1 MFSRRWII
9 NYILIF
15 LIVLFTYIGNRF
27 DVETGYQPQQGVTSL
42 KPESIETMEIRTAD
56 AELMLRRED
65 DGWMLESP
73 IRWPA
78 NDADVERLLGITSVK
93 TDSRLAAD
101 EIDLETLGLQFPVAS
116 LRLNDTLVLFGGTN
130 NIGARRYT
138 MVGSTVYLLPD
149 MLLPFMSQGLTGI
162 VDQSLLPQ
170 RFELSALK
178 LPNQEINRDA
188 SNAWQM
194 IDTDGIGQKQIA
206 KLVDNWQNLQALR
219 VKPFLAEKIPQQ
231 KITAQLAD
239 GRNQDFFV
247 MSIDPEIIIANP
259 QIGLQY
265 HFPADLYYRLIS
277 LRADEASG

>member
-27 DVETGYQPQQGVTSL
+27 DVETGYQPQQKVTSL
-42 KPESIETMEIRTAD
+42 KPEDIETMEIQTAE

-65 DGWMLESP
+65 GGWMLESP

-78 NDADVERLLGITSVK
+78 NDGDVDRLLGITSVK

-101 EIDLETLGLQFPVAS
+101 EIDLATLGLQFPKAS

-138 MVGSTVYLLPD
+138 MIGSTVYLLPD

-162 VDQSLLPQ
+162 VEQSLLPR

-188 SNAWQM
+188 DNTWRL
-194 IDTDGIGQKQIA
+194 IDADDIGKQQIA
-206 KLVDNWQNLQALR
+206 KLVDNWQNLKALR
-219 VKPFLAEKIPQQ
+219 VKPFSAEKMPQQ

-265 HFPADLYYRLIS
+265 HFPADLYYQLIS

>member
-42 KPESIETMEIRTAD
+42 KPDSIDTMEIQTAD
-56 AELMLRRED
+56 AGLMLRRED

-78 NDADVERLLGITSVK
+78 NEGDVERLLGITSVK

-101 EIDLETLGLQFPVAS
+101 EIDLATLGLQFPRAS
-116 LRLNDTLVLFGGTN
+116 LRLNDTVVLFGGTN

-138 MVGSTVYLLPD
+138 MIGSTVYLLPD

-162 VDQSLLPQ
+162 VDQSLLPR
-170 RFELSALK
+170 RFALNALK
-178 LPNQEINRDA
+178 LPGHEINRDA
-188 SNAWQM
+188 NNSWRLTNAN
-194 IDTDGIGQKQIA
+194 GIGQEQIV

-219 VKPFLAEKIPQQ
+219 VKPFSAGKIPQQ
-231 KITAQLAD
+231 KITVQFD
-239 GRNQDFFV
+239 EDRNQDFFV
-247 MSIDPEIIIANP
+247 MSIDPEIVIANP

-265 HFPADLYYRLIS
+265 HFPADLYYQLIS

>member
-27 DVETGYQPQQGVTSL
+27 DVETGYQPQQSVTAL
-42 KPESIETMEIRTAD
+42 KPENIETMEIQTAD
-56 AELMLRRED
+56 AELMLRREG

-78 NDADVERLLGITSVK
+78 NDADVERLLSITSVK

-101 EIDLETLGLQFPVAS
+101 EIDLATLGLQFPKAS

-162 VDQSLLPQ
+162 VDQSLLPR
-170 RFELSALK
+170 RFELGALK
-178 LPNQEINRDA
+178 LPGYEINRDA
-188 SNAWQM
+188 NNAWRLV
-194 IDTDGIGQKQIA
+194 DANGIGQQQIE
-206 KLVDNWQNLQALR
+206 KLIDNWQNLQALR
-219 VKPFLAEKIPQQ
+219 VKPFSAEKIPQQ
-231 KITAQLAD
+231 KITVQFD
-239 GRNQDFFV
+239 NDRNQDFFV
-247 MSIDPEIIIANP
+247 MSIDPEIVIANP

-265 HFPADLYYRLIS
+265 HFPADLYYQLIS

>member
-27 DVETGYQPQQGVTSL
+27 DVETGYQPQQSVTSL
-42 KPESIETMEIRTAD
+42 KPESIGTMEIQTAD
-56 AELMLRRED
+56 AKLILRREE

-78 NDADVERLLGITSVK
+78 NDGDVERLLGITSVK
-93 TDSRLAAD
+93 TDSRLAAE
-101 EIDLETLGLQFPVAS
+101 EIDLETLGLQFPKAS
-116 LRLNDTLVLFGGTN
+116 LRLNETLVLFGDTN

-162 VDQSLLPQ
+162 VDQSLLPR

-178 LPNQEINRDA
+178 LPGHEIIRDA
-188 SNAWQM
+188 NNTWRL
-194 IDTDGIGQKQIA
+194 IDAKGIGQEQIA

-219 VKPFLAEKIPQQ
+219 VKPFSAEKIPQQ
-231 KITAQLAD
+231 KITTRLAD
-239 GRNQDFFV
+239 GRNHDFFV
-247 MSIDPEIIIANP
+247 MSIDPEIVIANP
-259 QIGLQY
+259 QISLQY
-265 HFPADLYYRLIS
+265 HFPADLYYQLIS
-277 LRADEASG
+277 LRTDETSG

>member
-27 DVETGYQPQQGVTSL
+27 DVETGYQPQQNVTSL
-42 KPESIETMEIRTAD
+42 EPESIETMEIKTAD

-65 DGWMLESP
+65 GGWMLESP

-78 NDADVERLLGITSVK
+78 NDGDVERLLAITSVK

-101 EIDLETLGLQFPVAS
+101 EIDLDTLGLQFPMAS

-138 MVGSTVYLLPD
+138 MVDSTVYLLPD
-149 MLLPFMSQGLTGI
+149 MLLPFITQGLTGI
-162 VDQSLLPQ
+162 VDQSLLP
-170 RFELSALK
+170 RSFELSALK
-178 LPNQEINRDA
+178 LPDQEITRDA
-188 SNAWQM
+188 SNAWRL
-194 IDTDGIGQKQIA
+194 IDANGIEQEQIS

-219 VKPFLAEKIPQQ
+219 VKPFSAEKMPQH

-259 QIGLQY
+259 EIGLQY
-265 HFPADLYYRLIS
+265 HFPADLYYQLIS
-277 LRADEASG
+277 LRADEASA

>member
-27 DVETGYQPQQGVTSL
+27 DVETGYQPQQSVTAL
-42 KPESIETMEIRTAD
+42 KPENIETMEIQTAD
-56 AELMLRRED
+56 AELMLRREG

-101 EIDLETLGLQFPVAS
+101 EIDLATLGLQFPKAS
-116 LRLNDTLVLFGGTN
+116 LRLDDTLVLFGGTN

-162 VDQSLLPQ
+162 VDQSLLPR
-170 RFELSALK
+170 RFKLGALK
-178 LPNQEINRDA
+178 LPGYEINRDA
-188 SNAWQM
+188 NNAWRL
-194 IDTDGIGQKQIA
+194 IDANGIGQQQIE

-219 VKPFLAEKIPQQ
+219 VKPFSAEKIPQQ
-231 KITAQLAD
+231 KITVQFEND
-239 GRNQDFFV
+239 RNQEFFV
-247 MSIDPEIIIANP
+247 MSIDPEIVIANP

-265 HFPADLYYRLIS
+265 HFPADLYYQLIS

>member
-9 NYILIF
+9 NYILIL

-27 DVETGYQPQQGVTSL
+27 DVETGYQPQQSVTAL
-42 KPESIETMEIRTAD
+42 KPENIETMEIQTAD
-56 AELMLRRED
+56 AELMLRREG

-78 NDADVERLLGITSVK
+78 NDVDVERLLGITSVK

-101 EIDLETLGLQFPVAS
+101 EIDLATLGLQFPKAS
-116 LRLNDTLVLFGGTN
+116 LRLDDTLVLFGGTN

-162 VDQSLLPQ
+162 VDQSLLPR
-170 RFELSALK
+170 RFELGALQ
-178 LPNQEINRDA
+178 LPGYEINRDA
-188 SNAWQM
+188 NNAWRLV
-194 IDTDGIGQKQIA
+194 DANGVGQQQIE

-219 VKPFLAEKIPQQ
+219 VKPFSAEKIPQQ
-231 KITAQLAD
+231 KITVQFD
-239 GRNQDFFV
+239 NDRNQDFFV
-247 MSIDPEIIIANP
+247 MSIDPEIVIANP

-265 HFPADLYYRLIS
+265 HFPADLYYQLIS

>member
-27 DVETGYQPQQGVTSL
+27 DVKTGYQPQQGVTSL
-42 KPESIETMEIRTAD
+42 KPESIETMEIKTAD
-56 AELMLRRED
+56 AELTLRRED
-65 DGWMLESP
+65 GGWMLESP

-78 NDADVERLLGITSVK
+78 NEGDVERLLGITSVK

-101 EIDLETLGLQFPVAS
+101 EIDLATLGLQFPRAS

-138 MVGSTVYLLPD
+138 MVDSTVYLLPD

-162 VDQSLLPQ
+162 VDQSLLPR
-170 RFELSALK
+170 RFELGALR
-178 LPNQEINRDA
+178 LPDQEISRDA
-188 SNAWQM
+188 SNAWQLN
-194 IDTDGIGQKQIA
+194 DANGIGQEQIA
-206 KLVDNWQNLQALR
+206 QLVDNWQNLQALR
-219 VKPFLAEKIPQQ
+219 VKPFSAKKIPQH

-239 GRNQDFFV
+239 GRIQDFFV

-259 QIGLQY
+259 DIGLQY
-265 HFPADLYYRLIS
+265 HFPADLYYQLIS

>member
-15 LIVLFTYIGNRF
+15 LIVLFTYIGHRF
-27 DVETGYQPQQGVTSL
+27 DVETGYQPQQRITSL
-42 KPESIETMEIRTAD
+42 KPENIETMQIQTAE
-56 AELMLRRED
+56 AELMLRREHN
-65 DGWMLESP
+65 GWVLESP

-78 NDADVERLLGITSVK
+78 NDGDVERLLGITSVK

-101 EIDLETLGLQFPVAS
+101 EIDLATLGLQFPRAS

-138 MVGSTVYLLPD
+138 MIGSTVYLLPD
-149 MLLPFMSQGLTGI
+149 ILLPFMSQGLTGI
-162 VDQSLLPQ
+162 VEQSLLP
-170 RFELSALK
+170 RRLELKALK
-178 LPNQEINRDA
+178 LPDQELNRDA
-188 SNAWQM
+188 DNAWRL
-194 IDTDGIGQKQIA
+194 IDANGIGKQQIE
-206 KLVDNWQNLQALR
+206 KLVDNWQNLKALR
-219 VKPFLAEKIPQQ
+219 VNPFLAEKIPQQ

-265 HFPADLYYRLIS
+265 HFPADLYYQLIS

>member
-42 KPESIETMEIRTAD
+42 KPESIETVEIQTAD
-56 AELMLRRED
+56 AELMLRRD
-65 DGWMLESP
+65 GDGWMLESP

-78 NDADVERLLGITSVK
+78 NDGDVERLLGITSVK

-101 EIDLETLGLQFPVAS
+101 EIDLATLGLQFPMAS

-149 MLLPFMSQGLTGI
+149 MILPFMSQGLTGI
-162 VDQSLLPQ
+162 VNQSLLP
-170 RFELSALK
+170 RRLELSALE
-178 LPNQEINRDA
+178 LPTQEIRRDA
-188 SNAWQM
+188 NNAWRM
-194 IDTDGIGQKQIA
+194 IEADGIGQEQIA
-206 KLVDNWQNLQALR
+206 KLVDNWQDLQALR
-219 VKPFLAEKIPQQ
+219 VKPFSAEKIPQQ

-259 QIGLQY
+259 EIGLQY
-265 HFPADLYYRLIS
+265 HFPADLYYQLIS